1 MRYGLIAL
9 AGAGVFGFGVSAAS
23 AQVCGYDETGEYR
36 CVRPAP
42 NYAPQYEPAP
52 PPYYRGEDRG
62 GDYSYRSERRNPCPP
77 YWTVQSGVCKP
88 YRGY

>member
-9 AGAGVFGFGVSAAS
+9 AGAGVFGISVSAAS
-23 AQVCGYDETGEYR
+23 AQVCGYDEAGEYR

-42 NYAPQYEPAP
+42 NYAPQYQPAP
-52 PPYYRGEDRG
+52 PQYDQGGYYYPSAPQEP
-62 GDYSYRSERRNPCPP
+62 RNPCPP
-77 YWTVQSGVCKP
+77 YWTMQSGRCKP